1 MHPWPMKPSVDRQ
14 TLDFYQDRADE
25 WTAALPFAY
34 SPQLDAFLDLLP
46 PGARVL
52 ELGCG
57 DGRDAER
64 MIARGF
70 AVDPSDG
77 TPEMARRAGE
87 RLGRAVP
94 VMRFDELAAEGQ
106 YDAVW
111 CHTSLLHVPE
121 AELPAILARV
131 HRALRTGGKHWASY
145 KGGDGGGRDD
155 HGRFYSYIPLAR
167 LDAAYRAAG
176 AWTELAVS
184 SEPGTSFGG
193 TPTIWHAV
201 LACK

>member
-1 MHPWPMKPSVDRQ
+1 MWRAVDRQ
-14 TLDFYQDRADE
+14 TFDFYQERADE
-25 WTAALPFAY
+25 WVAALPFAY

-46 PGARVL
+46 SGAQIL

-64 MIARGF
+64 MIERGF

-77 TPEMARRAGE
+77 SPEMARRAAE

-94 VMRFDELAAEGQ
+94 VMRFDELAVANQ
-106 YDAVW
+106 YDAAW

-121 AELPAILARV
+121 AALSAVLSRI
-131 HRALRTGGKHWASY
+131 HRALKPGGRHWASY
-145 KGGDGGGRDD
+145 KGGAGGGRDD
-155 HGRFYSYIPLAR
+155 NGRFYSYIPLAR
-167 LDAAYRAAG
+167 LDAAYRVAADW
-176 AWTELAVS
+176 ADLSIS
-184 SEPGTSFGG
+184 SEQGTSFGG
-193 TPTIWHAV
+193 VPTLWHVV

>member
-1 MHPWPMKPSVDRQ
+1 MRRAVDQQ
-14 TLDFYQDRADE
+14 TLDFYQARADE
-25 WTAALPFAY
+25 WIASLPFAY

-46 PGARVL
+46 SGARIL

-64 MIARGF
+64 MIERGF

-77 TPEMARRAGE
+77 SPEMARRAAE

-94 VMRFDELAAEGQ
+94 VMRFDELAVADQ
-106 YDAVW
+106 YDAAW

-121 AELPAILARV
+121 SALSAVLSRI
-131 HRALRTGGKHWASY
+131 HRALKPGGRHWASY
-145 KGGDGGGRDD
+145 KGGAGGGRDD

-167 LDAAYRAAG
+167 LDAAYRVAADWAG
-176 AWTELAVS
+176 VSFS
-184 SEPGTSFGG
+184 SEQGTSFGG
-193 TPTIWHAV
+193 EPTLWHAV